1 MLLVT
6 TWTCK
11 IWIYHITKNNF
22 YCSIIK
28 IINGEGNHNQS
39 RYYGQSC
46 TFMQKIILH
55 EKSFFSRYKTTQH
68 CEAVNAF
75 LNRFLDRQTRLYELF
90 QQVNRALTC
99 ILHNEVGVDFT
110 SKYITSI
117 MITRLVKIEKY
128 ITNILT
134 REIFHMYIPQFVY

>member
-22 YCSIIK
+22 YCSIII
-28 IINGEGNHNQS
+28 IINGEYIHNQS

-46 TFMQKIILH
+46 TFVQKIILH

-68 CEAVNAF
+68 CEAMNAF

-90 QQVNRALTC
+90 QQVNRTLTR
-99 ILHNEVGVDFT
+99 IKHNKVGVDFT
-110 SKYITSI
+110 SKYIKSN
-117 MITRLVKIEKY
+117 MITRLVKIEKCT
-128 ITNILT
+128 TNVLT
-134 REIFHMYIPQFVY
+134 WEIFHMYMPQFVY